1 MNFNN
6 IWYFGRATRWRSY
19 QPSSGGWLEKNQDP
33 SFEGWSKNLP
43 WNMWGLSCGMPGRS
57 LCISKGKNQEK
68 KDSFVKTDLSSV
80 QGSLASQVAPP
91 MQEEQK
97 MQVWSLGWTGG
108 GNDYSL
114 QYSCLENFTEEL
126 GRLYSPWGHKES
138 DKTEYV
144 YTRQLLTAWF
154 SENERLLLH
163 SHRSL
168 GMVQMFGKKLENHLK
183 LENVVC
189 EK

>member
-1 MNFNN
+1 
-6 IWYFGRATRWRSY
+6 
-19 QPSSGGWLEKNQDP
+19 
-33 SFEGWSKNLP
+33 
-43 WNMWGLSCGMPGRS
+43 MWGLSCGMPGRS

-68 KDSFVKTDLSSV
+68 KDSFVKTDLGSI
-80 QGSLASQVAPP
+80 QGSLTSQVAPP
-91 MQEEQK
+91 VQEAQK
-97 MQVWSLGWTGG
+97 MQVWSLGWTGA

-126 GRLYSPWGHKES
+126 GRLYRPWGHR

-163 SHRSL
+163 SRRSL
-168 GMVQMFGKKLENHLK
+168 GTVQMFGKKLENHLK
-183 LENVVC
+183 QENVVC